1 MSEAAPDVI
10 GYTLERAMEILADV
24 GASVADV
31 QHIGP
36 NPADDADHR
45 RSMVIRQRCPESGK
59 VELTVAREWRVPLAA
74 PEQ

>member
-1 MSEAAPDVI
+1 MIEPLPNVI
-10 GYTLERAMEILADV
+10 GYPLERAAKMLADV